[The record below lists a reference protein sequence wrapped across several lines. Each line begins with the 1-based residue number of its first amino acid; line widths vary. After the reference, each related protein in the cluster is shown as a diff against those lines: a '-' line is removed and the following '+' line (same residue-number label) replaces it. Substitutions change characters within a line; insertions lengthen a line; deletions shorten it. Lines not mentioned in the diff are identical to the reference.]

1 MLLLGRRPVITSP
14 ATQNESVGEALAMQG
29 QTRQFPPLPQIGHP
43 EAYYA
48 KQVHIADRNSD
59 RHSHEANKVGQY
71 VTLALDP
78 HLTWDEKLKYFR
90 HALKR
95 HCVPPPLPD
104 DDVWMFYRSLA
115 DLVRQYAGQEALRL
129 ASTEDDLYA
138 ARISMGQTREK
149 IEDEAEEFFQKLV
162 PGECPDWF
170 NEEDYAQLRL
180 IRDQWI

>member
-14 ATQNESVGEALAMQG
+14 VAQKEFVGEALAMQG
-29 QTRQFPPLPQIGHP
+29 QTRQLPPLPQIGHP

-48 KQVHIADRNSD
+48 KQVHLADRNSD

-129 ASTEDDLYA
+129 TSTEDDLYA
-138 ARISMGQTREK
+138 ARVSMGQTREK
-149 IEDEAEEFFQKLV
+149 IEDEAEQFFARIV
-162 PGECPDWF
+162 PGECPEWF
-170 NEEDYAQLRL
+170 NEEDYGQLKL